1 MLERQMFK
9 DFEAASIDGA
19 GRWTTFAKITMPLLK
34 PIMLYVSI
42 TSFIGGLQMFDMPFL
57 MGTVNGN
64 PYGSTQ
70 TMIMYLYKF
79 GFATRPKQVGY
90 ASAIAYVIFFL
101 ILIVSLIQFKVM
113 GRED

>member
-1 MLERQMFK
+1 
-9 DFEAASIDGA
+9 
-19 GRWTTFAKITMPLLK
+19 
-34 PIMLYVSI
+34 
-42 TSFIGGLQMFDMPFL
+42 
-57 MGTVNGN
+57 
-64 PYGSTQ
+64 
-70 TMIMYLYKF
+70 LYKF